1 MFPFLISREETFFL
15 ILLRNMNREA
25 SPRVGKMRAGIRVR
39 GREREREPGQGWDDR
54 DLQQEESRGARKSV
68 KATQLGQG
76 KGLLLAGNCK
86 DELVDSG

>member
-39 GREREREPGQGWDDR
+39 GREREVEREGERERQG
-54 DLQQEESRGARKSV
+54 
-68 KATQLGQG
+68 
-76 KGLLLAGNCK
+76 
-86 DELVDSG
+86 